1 MLDDTREPHAQ
12 VAVVIP
18 DQRHRKTTAEAGLG
32 ARSRWRRGAETTV
45 PRQSGGTQDPI
56 GIVSRPPLALLTCLS
71 LVGPASPALAQVE
84 SFMLQ
89 PGSSVGP
96 GTKVTPTNCVT
107 GPDGSVTCDTKLENS
122 PSDTPAKPQYQPF
135 KN

>member
-1 MLDDTREPHAQ
+1 MS
-12 VAVVIP
+12 
-18 DQRHRKTTAEAGLG
+18 
-32 ARSRWRRGAETTV
+32 RS
-45 PRQSGGTQDPI
+45 
-56 GIVSRPPLALLTCLS
+56 PLALLTCLS

-84 SFMLQ
+84 SFILK

-96 GTKVTPTNCVT
+96 ATKVTPTNCVT